1 VAVSFWACAV
11 EPASKAM
18 ASSSF
23 FKSAAY
29 KFQGMCKVL
38 A

>member
-1 VAVSFWACAV
+1 VAVSFWAWAAV
-11 EPASKAM
+11 PASKAV

-29 KFQGMCKVL
+29 KI
-38 A
+38 